1 MKEGVESTRCRSL
14 TAFVKEQKSYRSY
27 VGLCTVRLG
36 YYLLEVMVLYCSL
49 KGNNNENE

>member
-1 MKEGVESTRCRSL
+1 MKEGVESTRCRSIN
-14 TAFVKEQKSYRSY
+14 AKKKKKKSYRSY

-49 KGNNNENE
+49 KGNNNEYE